1 MWNLKHYLFTALLL
15 VRTHKDMFTQVS
27 AAFHKYWDY
36 TGFMTNSFLFFLIG
50 IPLVYEFQTFY
61 GIPLLAIILGPITIV
76 MISRAI
82 TVYGGCAIL
91 RLAKIRIPRQWQNIV
106 HWEG

>member
-50 IPLVYEFQTFY
+50 IPLSV
-61 GIPLLAIILGPITIV
+61 
-76 MISRAI
+76 
-82 TVYGGCAIL
+82 
-91 RLAKIRIPRQWQNIV
+91 RIPDFLWHTITCNNIGS
-106 HWEG
+106 HYDSNDFKSHYSLSHYSLL